1 MSSLAIDLPGP
12 RAELLAAFE
21 AYERALRAHDVEAL
35 DRFFLPFPSTVRYG
49 VAEHQYGFEAISR
62 WRRSSPPVDPRRTLE
77 ATVVT
82 TYGRDVGVAS
92 TLFRRPDEP
101 GRIGRQTQLW
111 VRTEEGWKIAA
122 AHVSS
127 IPEPSGEAS
136 R

>member
-1 MSSLAIDLPGP
+1 MSPPAIDLPGP

-21 AYERALRAHDVEAL
+21 AYERALLAHDVAAL
-35 DRFFLPFPSTVRYG
+35 DRFFLASPKTVRYG
-49 VAEHQYGFEAISR
+49 VAEHQYGFEAIAR

-77 ATVVT
+77 ATVAT
-82 TYGRDVGVAS
+82 TFGRDFGVVS

-101 GRIGRQTQLW
+101 GRIGRQTQVW
-111 VRTEEGWKIAA
+111 VRTAEGWKIAA